1 MTTWA
6 SGPCETNGTS
16 IHYSR
21 TGGALPPV
29 VLLHGLMGSGA
40 CWTPLACALESE
52 FDVVMPDARGHGGS
66 SAPHHGYRYEDLA
79 SDVVGLIRALG
90 LSRPVL
96 LGHSMG
102 GMTAAV
108 VASRGAEFLRGLVLV
123 DPTFLSPARQ
133 REVYESDVANQHRR
147 VLAQSRSELIEQA
160 RARHPDRSPE
170 LVEIQV
176 EARLRTCLAAF
187 EVLTPPN
194 PAYCDVVGAIEV
206 PSLLVIG
213 DRPVVTLEMAAQL
226 RSLNPRLQVEQI
238 PNAGHGLPFDQ
249 PERLSEVVLSFLH
262 ELLAAARQPPW
273 NEKGRGNGMQE
284 RHESQA
290 PIHAE
295 PGSH

>member
-6 SGPCETNGTS
+6 SGLCETNGTS
-16 IHYSR
+16 IHYLR

-40 CWTPLACALESE
+40 CWTPLAHALEGE

-79 SDVVGLIRALG
+79 SDVVGLIHTLG

-108 VASRGAEFLRGLVLV
+108 VASRGAGILRGLVLV

-133 REVYESDVANQHRR
+133 REVHESDVANQHRR
-147 VLAQSRSELIEQA
+147 VLGLSKSELIAQA
-160 RARHPDRSPE
+160 RVRHPHRSPE
-170 LVEIQV
+170 LVEIQA

-187 EVLTPPN
+187 DVLTPPN
-194 PAYCDVVGAIEV
+194 PAYRDVVGAIDV

-213 DRPVVTLEMAAQL
+213 DSPVVTLEMATEL

-238 PNAGHGLPFDQ
+238 PNAGHGLPFEQ
-249 PERLSEVVLSFLH
+249 PERLSEVVLSFLR
-262 ELLAAARQPPW
+262 EMLAAERRTEPD
-273 NEKGRGNGMQE
+273 GR
-284 RHESQA
+284 RSA
-290 PIHAE
+290 P
-295 PGSH
+295 